1 MSDEPGFSMWR
12 LLKVPFLALVAL
24 TVLLGSTIFLSYV
37 PMGSMNLVVSL
48 LIAGIKAGIIV
59 TIFME
64 LPKSSAVQ
72 QLAAGVGVF
81 WLMFLFLLGFADYLT
96 R

>member
-81 WLMFLFLLGFADYLT
+81 CLMFLFLLGFADYLT

>member
-1 MSDEPGFSMWR
+1 MSDETGFSMWP

-24 TVLLGSTIFLSYV
+24 TILLGSTIFLSFV
-37 PMGSMNLVVSL
+37 PMGRMNLVVSL
-48 LIAGIKAGIIV
+48 LIAGMKVAIIV
-59 TIFME
+59 MIFME